1 LKPLIA
7 IEPKTFASYEEAVAA
22 AGGEVVALS
31 PDVTSI
37 IWTDYASPELLRT
50 TLLQNPQITWVQLP
64 FAGVDAFAEIIEWA
78 KTRPQLRIT
87 SAKGSYSEP
96 VAEHALALSLALARV
111 IPERAKAESWGRKF
125 AFSFYDSNIVIV
137 GAGGIT
143 TELLKLL
150 SPFRAKIT
158 LVRNRPGLDL
168 VEFEQIAFSEIDSV
182 LPAAD
187 LVILACA
194 LTDETRH
201 LINAARLSLMK
212 PTSYLVNVARGPV
225 INTQALVS
233 ALNEGRIAGAAT
245 DVTDPEPLPDGHPL
259 WAAKNMLITPHTAD
273 TKEMVLQMFAERIR
287 VNVLALQGRG
297 DWVGTVDSG
306 LGY

>member
-1 LKPLIA
+1 MKPLIA
-7 IEPKTFASYEEAVAA
+7 IEPKSFAAYEAAVVA

-31 PDVTSI
+31 PDVDSI
-37 IWTDYASPELLRT
+37 IWTDYSSPELLRT
-50 TLLQNPQITWVQLP
+50 TLLQNPQISWVQLP

-143 TELLKLL
+143 TELLKFLA
-150 SPFRAKIT
+150 PFRAKIT

-168 VEFEQIAFSEIDSV
+168 AGFDQIAFSEIDSV
-182 LPAAD
+182 LPGAD

-201 LINAARLSLMK
+201 LMNAARLSLMK

-225 INTQALVS
+225 IDTPALVS
-233 ALNEGRIAGAAT
+233 ALNEGLIAGAAT

-259 WAAKNMLITPHTAD
+259 WTAKNMLITPHTAD
-273 TKEMVLQMFAERIR
+273 TKEMVLRMFAERIR
-287 VNVLALQGRG
+287 VNVLALQGQG
-297 DWVGTVDSG
+297 EWVGKVDSN

>member
-1 LKPLIA
+1 MKPLVA
-7 IEPKTFASYEEAVAA
+7 IEPKSFAAYEDAVIA
-22 AGGEVVALS
+22 AGGEVAALS
-31 PDVTSI
+31 PDVASI
-37 IWTDYASPELLRT
+37 IWTDYASSELLRT

-143 TELLKLL
+143 TELLKFL

-168 VEFEQIAFSEIDSV
+168 VEFEQTAFSEIDSV

-212 PTSYLVNVARGPV
+212 PTGYLVNVARGPV
-225 INTQALVS
+225 VDTQALVS
-233 ALNEGRIAGAAT
+233 ALNEGLIAGAAT

-259 WAAKNMLITPHTAD
+259 WTAKNMLITPHTAD
-273 TKEMVLQMFAERIR
+273 TKEMVLRMFAERIR
-287 VNVLALQGRG
+287 VNVLALQGQG
-297 DWVGTVDSG
+297 DWVGTVDGG

>member
-7 IEPKTFASYEEAVAA
+7 IEPKSFAAYEEAVIA

-31 PDVTSI
+31 PDVASI

-78 KTRPQLRIT
+78 ETRPQLRIT

-143 TELLKLL
+143 TELLKFL

-168 VEFEQIAFSEIDSV
+168 VEFEQIAFGEIDSV

-187 LVILACA
+187 LVFLACA

-225 INTQALVS
+225 VDTQALVS
-233 ALNEGRIAGAAT
+233 ALNEGLIAGAAT

-259 WAAKNMLITPHTAD
+259 WSAKNMLITPHTAD
-273 TKEMVLQMFAERIR
+273 TKEMVLRMFAERIR
-287 VNVLALQGRG
+287 VNVLALQGLC